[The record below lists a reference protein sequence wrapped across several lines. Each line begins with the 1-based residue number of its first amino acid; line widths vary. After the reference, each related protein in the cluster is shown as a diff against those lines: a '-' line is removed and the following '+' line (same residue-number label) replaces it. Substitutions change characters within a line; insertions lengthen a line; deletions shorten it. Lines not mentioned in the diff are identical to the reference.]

1 MILYVKCCPRSDSRT
16 DKLANALLETLDDYY
31 EVLDIVQENLLPL
44 DRDTLVM
51 REAFIE
57 QSNYSYP
64 IFDYA
69 KQFAFADTIVIAAPY
84 WDLSFPAALK
94 SYIENIYVTGLVSKY
109 NENGAPTGLC
119 KANKLYYVTTSGGP
133 YNPDFSYG
141 YIDKLAT
148 EYFGID
154 ETELIYVDMLD
165 IDGFDANKILEDKI
179 KEIKERK

>member
-1 MILYVKCCPRSDSRT
+1 MILYVKCCPRNDSRT
-16 DKLANALLETLDDYY
+16 DKLAKALLETLDDYY
-31 EVLDIVQENLLPL
+31 EVLDIIHENLLPL
-44 DRDTLVM
+44 DRDTLIM

-94 SYIENIYVTGLVSKY
+94 SYIENIYVTGLVSRY
-109 NENGAPTGLC
+109 GEDGVPEGLC
-119 KANKLYYVTTSGGP
+119 KAKKLYYVTTSGGP
-133 YNPDFSYG
+133 YDPEFSYG

-148 EYFGID
+148 KYFGID
-154 ETELIYVDMLD
+154 ETELIYADMLD
-165 IDGFDANKILEDKI
+165 VEGFDANKIIEDKI
-179 KEIKERK
+179 NEIKEK

>member
-119 KANKLYYVTTSGGP
+119 KAKKLYYVTTSGGP
-133 YNPDFSYG
+133 YNPKFSYE
-141 YIDKLAT
+141 YIKTIST